1 MSYADQP
8 LPVPRIA
15 ITIEFMALVKSI
27 SSPMEDCSRNVLE
40 WDRFLGLLAGYSVS
54 SVGRIWIQNLSPSID
69 RSWLE
74 KQHSRVEE
82 MRLLLGEG
90 AQPGLGSLF
99 DPITLLNKSRI
110 EGAALEAEEIRDLLN
125 LADDISG
132 WASLLRL
139 PPERVQDRIPELKAL
154 SAPLLTSDLR
164 PLVDSLRTKILPDGT
179 LTDDASPELRR
190 IRREMERQ
198 QRAIEES
205 LRSALRRLS
214 EGGSTQDDLITIR
227 GERFVIPVKSEVKRR
242 VQGVI
247 HGASSS
253 GQTVY
258 LEPLETIELNNDLV
272 RLLEDEQAEIHRIF
286 LAMTRQIAGYA
297 TLIGEGAAILAEVET
312 LLVRARFAQEFSCV
326 RPQFSE
332 NSSAVFDL
340 KQARH
345 PLLEKRLRSGG
356 GTIVP
361 LTLGLSNEER
371 QLIISGPN
379 TGGKTVSLKT
389 AGLLSIMAQT
399 GIPVPAEEAVFP
411 VFENI
416 LADIGDS
423 QSIEQNLSTF
433 SAHIVNLN
441 RIAQIAT
448 AGSLVLLDELGSS
461 TDPEEGAA
469 LAVAIAEHFLHS
481 RAWSIISTHLTSL
494 KVYAANHA
502 GVRNAAVGFDE
513 HTLAPTYE
521 LRLGVPGASAGINI
535 AQRLGLNPEIVA
547 SARSQLNTQTQ
558 DIASFLDRLHAQLE
572 ELGEE
577 RQRVQKLEQEL
588 AREGNRL
595 AAEGMKE
602 WRAKV
607 RDLEQKLQSL
617 LKDFEYQARA
627 TVRAID
633 DRAAQQK
640 LSKHAEQ
647 RIARLRREFQESFNS
662 VVVADKTG
670 ADKEDKHAQPHLVR
684 NIAAGDT
691 VKLRTLG
698 RTGVVQR
705 EIDANTFEI
714 AVGPM
719 KMRVARDEIA
729 EVISTR
735 SNPVEAAR
743 RRGVSVTVADSNA
756 EMRSEINLIGK
767 TVDEATDEVEK
778 FLDRAYLAG
787 LPRIRIV
794 HGTGMGILRRAL
806 RSMLER
812 HPHVAGISE
821 PGQSEGGAGATV
833 VELRS

>member
-1 MSYADQP
+1 
-8 LPVPRIA
+8 
-15 ITIEFMALVKSI
+15 
-27 SSPMEDCSRNVLE
+27 
-40 WDRFLGLLAGYSVS
+40 
-54 SVGRIWIQNLSPSID
+54 
-69 RSWLE
+69 
-74 KQHSRVEE
+74 

-99 DPITLLNKSRI
+99 DPIDLLNKSRI
-110 EGAALEAEEIRDLLN
+110 EGAALEAEELRDVLN

-132 WASLLRL
+132 WALLLQL
-139 PPERVQDRIPELKAL
+139 PPERIQDRIPALKAM
-154 SAPLLTSDLR
+154 SAPLLISDLR
-164 PLVDSLRTKILPDGT
+164 PLVASLRMKILPDGT

-297 TLIGEGAAILAEVET
+297 PIIGEGAAVLAEVET
-312 LLVRARFAQEFSCV
+312 LLVRARFAQEFECT
-326 RPQFSE
+326 RPRFSE
-332 NSSAVFDL
+332 DAAIFEL
-340 KQARH
+340 KNARH
-345 PLLEKRLRSGG
+345 PLLEKRLRAGNG
-356 GTIVP
+356 KIVP
-361 LTLGLSNEER
+361 LTLGLSSEER

-389 AGLLSIMAQT
+389 AGLLAIMAQA
-399 GIPVPAEEAVFP
+399 GIPVPAEDAVFP

-433 SAHIVNLN
+433 SAHIVHLN
-441 RIAQIAT
+441 RIAQIA
-448 AGSLVLLDELGSS
+448 GSESLVLLDELGSA

-469 LAVAIAEHFLHS
+469 LAVAIAEHFLRT

-513 HTLAPTYE
+513 RTLAPTYE

-547 SARSQLNTQTQ
+547 AARSQLNTQTQ
-558 DIASFLDRLHAQLE
+558 DIASFLDKIHSQLE
-572 ELGEE
+572 QLTIE
-577 RQRVQKLEQEL
+577 RVRVQQLEQEL
-588 AREGNRL
+588 ARERNRL

-607 RDLEQKLQSL
+607 RELELKLQSL
-617 LKDFEYQARA
+617 LKDFEYQARE
-627 TVRAID
+627 TVRAVD

-662 VVVADKTG
+662 AVVADKTG
-670 ADKEDKHAQPHLVR
+670 ADKGDKNAHPHLVR

-719 KMRVARDEIA
+719 KMRVSRDEIA
-729 EVISTR
+729 EVVPVR
-735 SNPVEAAR
+735 GNPVEAAR
-743 RRGVSVTVADSNA
+743 RRGVSVSVAEPDP
-756 EMRSEINLIGK
+756 EMRAEINLIGR

-794 HGTGMGILRRAL
+794 HGTGMGVLRRAL
-806 RSMLER
+806 RGMLER
-812 HPHVAGISE
+812 HPHVASISE
-821 PGQSEGGAGATV
+821 PGQAEGGAGATV
-833 VELRS
+833 VELRD

>member
-1 MSYADQP
+1 
-8 LPVPRIA
+8 
-15 ITIEFMALVKSI
+15 MALVKSI
-27 SSPMEDCSRNVLE
+27 PSPMEDCSRNVLE
-40 WDRFLGLLAGYSVS
+40 WDRFLTLLAGYSVS
-54 SVGRIWIQNLSPSID
+54 SVGKAWILNLNPSTD
-69 RSWLE
+69 REWLDR
-74 KQHSRVEE
+74 QHSLVEE

-99 DPITLLNKSRI
+99 DPINLLNKSRI

-139 PPERVQDRIPELKAL
+139 PPERVQDKIPELKAL

-205 LRSALRRLS
+205 LRSALRRFS

-297 TLIGEGAAILAEVET
+297 TVIGEGAAILAEVET
-312 LLVRARFAQEFSCV
+312 LFVRARFAQEFSCV
-326 RPQFSE
+326 RPQFIE
-332 NSSAVFDL
+332 ALFDL
-340 KQARH
+340 KHARH
-345 PLLEKRLRSGG
+345 PLLEKRLRTSN

-389 AGLLSIMAQT
+389 AGLLSIMAQA

-411 VFENI
+411 IFENI

-441 RIAQIAT
+441 RIAHIAT
-448 AGSLVLLDELGSS
+448 AQSLVLLDELGSA

-469 LAVAIAEHFLHS
+469 LAVAIAEHFLRS

-502 GVRNAAVGFDE
+502 GVRNAAVGFNE
-513 HTLAPTYE
+513 ETLAPTYE

-535 AQRLGLNPEIVA
+535 AQRLGLNPQIITA
-547 SARSQLNTQTQ
+547 ARSQLNTQTQ

-572 ELGEE
+572 DLGQE
-577 RQRVQKLEQEL
+577 RQRTQKLEQEL
-588 AREGNRL
+588 ARERNRL

-607 RDLEQKLQSL
+607 RELEQKLQSL
-617 LKDFEYQARA
+617 LKDFEYQARE

-647 RIARLRREFQESFNS
+647 RIARLRREFQEHFNS
-662 VVVADKTG
+662 AVVADKTG
-670 ADKEDKHAQPHLVR
+670 ADKEDKHAPPHVIR
-684 NIAAGDT
+684 NISAGDT

-729 EVISTR
+729 EVISVR
-735 SNPVEAAR
+735 SNPLEAAR

-833 VELRS
+833 VELRA

>member
-1 MSYADQP
+1 
-8 LPVPRIA
+8 
-15 ITIEFMALVKSI
+15 MALAKPI
-27 SSPMEDCSRNVLE
+27 PSPVLDCSRPALE
-40 WDRFLGLLAGYSVS
+40 WDRFLDLLAAYSVS
-54 SVGRIWIQNLSPSID
+54 AVGKTWVLSLNPSTD
-69 RSWLE
+69 RQWLDR
-74 KQHSRVEE
+74 QHSLVDE
-82 MRLLLGEG
+82 MRLLLAEG
-90 AQPGLGSLF
+90 VQPGLGSLF
-99 DPITLLNKSRI
+99 DPIHLLDKSRI

-132 WASLLRL
+132 WTSLLRV
-139 PPERVQDRIPELKAL
+139 PPERVQDQIPELKAL
-154 SAPLLTSDLR
+154 SAPVLTSDLR
-164 PLVDSLRTKILPDGT
+164 PLIDSLRTRILPDGT

-198 QRAIEES
+198 QRAIEDS

-258 LEPLETIELNNDLV
+258 LEPLETIELNNELV
-272 RLLEDEQAEIHRIF
+272 RLFEDEQAEIHRIF
-286 LAMTRQIAGYA
+286 LAMTRQISGYA
-297 TLIGEGAAILAEVET
+297 GIIAEGAAVLAEVET
-312 LLVRARFAQEFSCV
+312 LLVRARFAQDFACI
-326 RPQFSE
+326 RPRF
-332 NSSAVFDL
+332 NGDGNAVFEL

-345 PLLEKRLRSGG
+345 PLLEKRLRAGS

-361 LTLGLSNEER
+361 ITLGLSSDER

-389 AGLLSIMAQT
+389 AGLLSIMAQA

-411 VFENI
+411 VFANM

-448 AGSLVLLDELGSS
+448 SESLVLLDELGSA

-469 LAVAIAEHFLHS
+469 LAVAIAGHFL
-481 RAWSIISTHLTSL
+481 RAQAWSIISTHLTSL
-494 KVYAANHA
+494 KVYAANNP

-513 HTLAPTYE
+513 HTLAPTYQ

-535 AQRLGLNPEIVA
+535 AQRLGLNPDIV
-547 SARSQLNTQTQ
+547 STARSQLNTQTQ
-558 DIASFLDRLHAQLE
+558 DIAAFLDRLHQQLE
-572 ELGEE
+572 ELGKE
-577 RQRVQKLEQEL
+577 RNRAQKLEQEL
-588 AREGNRL
+588 ARERNRL
-595 AAEGMKE
+595 ATEGMKE

-607 RDLEQKLQSL
+607 RELEQKLQSL
-617 LKDFEYQARA
+617 LKDFEYQARE
-627 TVRAID
+627 TVRSID

-647 RIARLRREFQESFNS
+647 RIARLRREFQESFNAA
-662 VVVADKTG
+662 VVADKTG
-670 ADKEDKHAQPHLVR
+670 ADKGDQHARPHLVR
-684 NIAAGDT
+684 NISAGDT

-729 EVISTR
+729 EVISAR
-735 SNPVEAAR
+735 SNPLEAAR
-743 RRGVSVTVADSNA
+743 SRGLNVSMSGNADDL
-756 EMRSEINLIGK
+756 RPEINLIGR

-812 HPHVAGISE
+812 HPHVASISE
-821 PGQSEGGAGATV
+821 PGQAEGGAGATV
-833 VELRS
+833 VELRD